1 MEYYRLFDLQ
11 LWRVELNFINLQL
24 HYLSSLSLQ
33 WRIVII
39 SAFLWFCQVQ
49 TSAEGVVLS
58 SFSDP
63 SRWKR
68 KIQKAKN
75 CVRLFWSYGRWHVV
89 EMVKRFFFFYYYF
102 YCVIWTVQVL
112 VRQFFPF
119 SMNYLERE
127 DKKRTLSD
135 AFLLILD
142 SDDVFITAHECSPS
156 IIAELWN
163 EEESWKSVK
172 HVVPFRTKGPL
183 RHWSHG
189 THFNKDMRTLRGG
202 PNGSRCFSALLIF
215 SYIWKR
221 AIHIKSH
228 SQSSGAARPS
238 GSVIVHLFASCRLQ
252 LKTWGF
258 GWNAQLANNLWLS
271 CSHQR
276 IQQCSE
282 RAWRCCASARRCH
295 MGDAWPW
302 KT

>member
-1 MEYYRLFDLQ
+1 MVLSGSDLS
-11 LWRVELNFINLQL
+11 R
-24 HYLSSLSLQ
+24 
-33 WRIVII
+33 R
-39 SAFLWFCQVQ
+39 C
-49 TSAEGVVLS
+49 GVVLFFRS
-58 SFSDP
+58 LLLKTKDP
-63 SRWKR
+63 ESQELCASVLKLWKVTCR
-68 KIQKAKN
+68 GNGKTFFF
-75 CVRLFWSYGRWHVV
+75 VFFLFWLRHLDGASPRQ
-89 EMVKRFFFFYYYF
+89 
-102 YCVIWTVQVL
+102 TV
-112 VRQFFPF
+112 FPIQHE
-119 SMNYLERE
+119 LPWRE

-142 SDDVFITAHECSPS
+142 SDDVFIAAHECSPS

-172 HVVPFRTKGPL
+172 HWVSIRTKGPL

-189 THFNKDMRTLRGG
+189 THFNKDMRTLTGG

-215 SYIWKR
+215 TYVWKR
-221 AIHIKSH
+221 AIHIKSP

-295 MGDAWPW
+295 MGDAWLW